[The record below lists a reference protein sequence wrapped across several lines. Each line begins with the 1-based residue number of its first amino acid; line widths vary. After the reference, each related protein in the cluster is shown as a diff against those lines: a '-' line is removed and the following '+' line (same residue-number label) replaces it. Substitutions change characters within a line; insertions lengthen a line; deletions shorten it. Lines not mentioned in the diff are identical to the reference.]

1 MKIFLSV
8 LFCVGSPGTG
18 CGPKSV
24 SLHTI
29 FTRNLFRGN
38 LRHKIG
44 QKEFIGLS
52 RLGESIS
59 PDLTSGICRTCAWKW
74 VETIWLVGTIA
85 VQTQGIPKSG
95 LRALCEPKCP
105 LTEEWIK
112 KMCYRYSMKYYPAI
126 KKNEIMPFAAILVA
140 LENVI
145 LSEVSQR
152 KRKTRHPLYVESKK
166 K

>member
-1 MKIFLSV
+1 MFLNVAICVQVSLKIFVSA

-38 LRHKIG
+38 LRHRIG

-95 LRALCEPKCP
+95 LHALCVCSCNTLFYQFVHFKYFII
-105 LTEEWIK
+105 LFVNYTSIK
-112 KMCYRYSMKYYPAI
+112 
-126 KKNEIMPFAAILVA
+126 
-140 LENVI
+140 LENDSSFI
-145 LSEVSQR
+145 WKSTIQLNSYSF
-152 KRKTRHPLYVESKK
+152 
-166 K
+166 

>member
-1 MKIFLSV
+1 MSLKIFVSA

-24 SLHTI
+24 SLNTI

-38 LRHKIG
+38 LRHRIG

-59 PDLTSGICRTCAWKW
+59 PDLTSGICRTRAWKW

-95 LRALCEPKCP
+95 LHALCVCSCNT
-105 LTEEWIK
+105 L
-112 KMCYRYSMKYYPAI
+112 
-126 KKNEIMPFAAILVA
+126 FL
-140 LENVI
+140 
-145 LSEVSQR
+145 LSGH
-152 KRKTRHPLYVESKK
+152 TRHFFVMICRKNCVYLFLIGG
-166 K
+166 